1 MEKAEVSWLNEDQL
15 KFVLREGRNRQI
27 RRMCDLV
34 GLKVLALKRVRVGNV
49 RLGKLPVGK
58 WRYLEDGESFT
69 GPAPKRAS
77 SSRPAAGAR
86 VARKPLNLVN
96 RTLEKLET
104 NDAESL

>member
-1 MEKAEVSWLNEDQL
+1 
-15 KFVLREGRNRQI
+15 
-27 RRMCDLV
+27 MCDLV

-58 WRYLEDGESFT
+58 WRYLEDGESLPVPPLKEPL
-69 GPAPKRAS
+69 PADRLPVR
-77 SSRPAAGAR
+77 R